1 MTVKD
6 LKKWLDKKPEDA
18 EVRADVYVHN
28 KRREVVIVNS
38 YENGKTVSD
47 DLTVYLSEE

>member
-1 MTVKD
+1 MTVRE
-6 LKKWLDKKPEDA
+6 LKKWLDKKPDDA

-38 YENGKTVSD
+38 YENGKLSSD